1 MGLDKDK
8 NHGNKRL
15 EIAAGEAMARVKI
28 MTKKQMEAVEHDT
41 HIHRSM
47 MKEITEKEI
56 EGDRS
61 KEFGRKR
68 KNIEE
73 QRRWE
78 AKMERKNDEQLE
90 KERMADEVKSA
101 AKQEEIDKR
110 LAGMAKKRQA
120 AVNARDAFRVKEDT
134 EKKTI

>member
-1 MGLDKDK
+1 MG
-8 NHGNKRL
+8 
-15 EIAAGEAMARVKI
+15 
-28 MTKKQMEAVEHDT
+28 
-41 HIHRSM
+41 
-47 MKEITEKEI
+47 
-56 EGDRS
+56 
-61 KEFGRKR
+61 

-110 LAGMAKKRQA
+110 LAGMAKKRQS

-134 EKKTI
+134 EKKTIQDKHDSMMKTLRRQEVSVKATTKSKERHDKTAAAEKEQAIKAAIA